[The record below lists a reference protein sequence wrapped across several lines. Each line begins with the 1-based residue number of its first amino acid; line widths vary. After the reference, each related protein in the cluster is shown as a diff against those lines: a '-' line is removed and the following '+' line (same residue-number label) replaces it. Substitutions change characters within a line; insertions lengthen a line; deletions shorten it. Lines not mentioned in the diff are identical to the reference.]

1 MIMDSEG
8 LFLWHFVENKEM
20 HGIKSSNA
28 ISYFTTWLPKEK
40 TILCRQIAIET
51 LKCFC
56 FVSFLF
62 EQLTTYSIHS

>member
-56 FVSFLF
+56 CCCCSQHTV
-62 EQLTTYSIHS
+62 YIARK